1 MSVLSLEESLVQLK
15 HDLLDVFHFS
25 PGYARLRAW
34 SWVKYHLYQQ
44 IFPIPLPG
52 NFQVTWRVLTSLPD
66 LPVHEIVDLNFS
78 LRSSTEWAISFVM
91 GTALQVIESCLHQEK
106 VSAFPV
112 IQAHAFLGCRPWLS
126 RATGCTQ
133 ILPSTVL
140 HFVSKDAI
148 ASIKILPFWDLYRP
162 LRCLHSMLSFKPKTC
177 GP

>member
-1 MSVLSLEESLVQLK
+1 MSVLSLEESPVQLK

-52 NFQVTWRVLTSLPD
+52 NFQVTWRVLTSSPD

-91 GTALQVIESCLHQEK
+91 GTALQVIWELFASRKGKCFPSYPNSR
-106 VSAFPV
+106 VSRMSSMIIKSHRMHTNFAKY
-112 IQAHAFLGCRPWLS
+112 C
-126 RATGCTQ
+126 AT
-133 ILPSTVL
+133 
-140 HFVSKDAI
+140 F
-148 ASIKILPFWDLYRP
+148 R
-162 LRCLHSMLSFKPKTC
+162 
-177 GP
+177 